1 MDYQV
6 KITHNPAGRG
16 CVYFEIPVV
25 EHNPRFRLVF
35 LPVLLS
41 LVNNRVTH
49 DFFSHC
55 RGRGGCLH
63 RRGVVCR
70 HSFKSLS
77 PSLGNPKLPSG
88 NQQAVK

>member
-49 DFFSHC
+49 DFFPIA
-55 RGRGGCLH
+55 GDGA
-63 RRGVVCR
+63 VVCTEGAL
-70 HSFKSLS
+70 FADI
-77 PSLGNPKLPSG
+77 PSK
-88 NQQAVK
+88 V

>member
-41 LVNNRVTH
+41 LVNNRVTGRCLQTFLQKSEPELGEPKAPIRQSAGCKIKSYARH
-49 DFFSHC
+49 FS
-55 RGRGGCLH
+55 R
-63 RRGVVCR
+63 
-70 HSFKSLS
+70 
-77 PSLGNPKLPSG
+77 
-88 NQQAVK
+88 